1 MLHSAALLPM
11 QVCCSSDFYSKYIYL
26 QVYLTELSEVLF
38 ITGLTPAQVPQRKL
52 HSCGSPQPNQLIIVS
67 VKSLSDS
74 LCVSHTTRSR
84 DSQRAEERKEPSEGR
99 AGERRAFV
107 A

>member
-1 MLHSAALLPM
+1 MLHNAALLPM
-11 QVCCSSDFYSKYIYL
+11 QVCCSSDLYSKHIYL
-26 QVYLTELSEVLF
+26 QVYLAEISKVLF
-38 ITGLTPAQVPQRKL
+38 IIGLTPAQVPQWKL

-74 LCVSHTTRSR
+74 LCVSYTTRSR
-84 DSQRAEERKEPSEGR
+84 DSRTAEEKKEPSKGR

>member
-1 MLHSAALLPM
+1 M
-11 QVCCSSDFYSKYIYL
+11 QVWCSSDFYSKYVYL
-26 QVYLTELSEVLF
+26 QVYLTEISEVLF
-38 ITGLTPAQVPQRKL
+38 ITGLAPAQVPQRKL

-74 LCVSHTTRSR
+74 LCVSHTTRLR

-99 AGERRAFV
+99 AGERRAIV